1 MTQLDIEMPSLQYI
15 SSLMIYVTG
24 PQNLESWRYSWAF
37 MKIFTDKNNN
47 PLYSI
52 QEKNSTLNR
61 LSSIPND
68 VTLLQLRQFHSGS
81 SSI

>member
-37 MKIFTDKNNN
+37 MKIFTDENN
-47 PLYSI
+47 PLYCI
-52 QEKNSTLNR
+52 QEKNSTLSR
-61 LSSIPND
+61 LSSWEHA
-68 VTLLQLRQFHSGS
+68 FHF
-81 SSI
+81 